1 MSAVLE
7 QLDSYI
13 ETNGGAELQLRK
25 LLPIRAVDVQELA
38 AMQFKPRD
46 VILAPWLHTQDL
58 CMVFAAR
65 GIGKT
70 HLALGVAYA
79 VASGGELG
87 PWHAS
92 QPRKVLYL
100 DGELPGVV
108 MQERAR
114 MHCTQIEPACGYL
127 RIFTPDLL
135 PDGYALPDLST
146 RAGQEAIDPLVEDAE
161 LIIVDNLSAWART
174 GRENEAESWQLIADW
189 ILRLRRRGIAVLLI
203 HHAGKN
209 GAQRGTSKR
218 EDLLDAVLS
227 LSRPVDYD
235 ASKGAVFVVEFT
247 KARHLTGADAAS
259 LELAMTVVGE
269 RAVWI
274 CRTAAASMLTRV
286 VALSQMGYAPNEMAM
301 ELGIDK
307 SNVSRYLG
315 KARTKGLLQPKA
327 QVPA

>member
-1 MSAVLE
+1 
-7 QLDSYI
+7 
-13 ETNGGAELQLRK
+13 
-25 LLPIRAVDVQELA
+25 
-38 AMQFKPRD
+38 
-46 VILAPWLHTQDL
+46 
-58 CMVFAAR
+58 
-65 GIGKT
+65 
-70 HLALGVAYA
+70 
-79 VASGGELG
+79 
-87 PWHAS
+87 
-92 QPRKVLYL
+92 
-100 DGELPGVV
+100 
-108 MQERAR
+108 

-235 ASKGAVFVVEFT
+235 ATQGATFVVEFT
-247 KARHLTGADAAS
+247 KARHLTGNDAQS
-259 LELAMTVVGE
+259 VEFAMAVPND
-269 RAVWI
+269 RAVWT
-274 CRTAAASMLTRV
+274 CHAVTASTLSRVIALAKGGSTPAKIAAQL
-286 VALSQMGYAPNEMAM
+286 Q
-301 ELGIDK
+301 IDK
-307 SNVSRYLG
+307 STVSRHL
-315 KARTKGLLQPKA
+315 KAARENGDLLT
-327 QVPA
+327 V